1 MPCAVG
7 DDGALALRDVRGSV
21 VVDVAVRE
29 PPPGDDAFPV
39 VSVVRGR
46 RATKKTCSVRGAPL
60 SVDGARLAVGDAL
73 VLGATTLTLER
84 VAAAVP
90 APATPAAPAPVAAT
104 PAVTA
109 RAPVASGAF
118 ADALR
123 RGAARDVD
131 AALAAERG
139 RLAAALAAA
148 RRADD
153 APAAPPPPPPPV
165 DDGKV
170 RVWELVEPKFDR
182 AGLGHRPA
190 PRGPAAG
197 MTPLQRREA
206 AAGLARHR
214 YDAGPAAAAA
224 PAGPGRPG
232 FVRAADSEPEPPVPY
247 ELRDVAERPARSPK
261 RRKAVSWAPT

>member
-1 MPCAVG
+1 M
-7 DDGALALRDVRGSV
+7 
-21 VVDVAVRE
+21 
-29 PPPGDDAFPV
+29 
-39 VSVVRGR
+39 
-46 RATKKTCSVRGAPL
+46 
-60 SVDGARLAVGDAL
+60 
-73 VLGATTLTLER
+73 
-84 VAAAVP
+84 
-90 APATPAAPAPVAAT
+90 
-104 PAVTA
+104 
-109 RAPVASGAF
+109 
-118 ADALR
+118 
-123 RGAARDVD
+123 
-131 AALAAERG
+131 
-139 RLAAALAAA
+139 
-148 RRADD
+148 
-153 APAAPPPPPPPV
+153 
-165 DDGKV
+165 

-206 AAGLARHR
+206 AAGRARHR